1 MKPTKIKI
9 SISQDG
15 LLPQKTLDIATLN
28 FPTFQKGFLKSLGFE
43 RVDANTYV
51 GVLPISFHLLG
62 KDQEI
67 ELELGIAQSEMRKK
81 VMKLFQL
88 PISKIEAEEPTTT
101 KKTASRS
108 TKAKAESK
116 KSQAK
121 DTTVKKGRFSM
132 AKKSTGSGAKKT
144 AKPKAKGK
152 K

>member
-15 LLPQKTLDIATLN
+15 LLPQKTLDIATLK
-28 FPTFQKGFLKSLGFE
+28 FPTFHKGFLKSLEFE

-62 KDQEI
+62 KGQEI
-67 ELELGIAQSEMRKK
+67 ELELRIGQSEMRKK
-81 VMKLFQL
+81 VMKLFQS
-88 PISKIEAEEPTTT
+88 PISRMDAEEPPAV
-101 KKTASRS
+101 KKTVSKS
-108 TKAKAESK
+108 TKAKTEPE
-116 KSQAK
+116 KSPAK
-121 DTTVKKGRFSM
+121 DTAAKKGRFSM
-132 AKKSTGSGAKKT
+132 AKKSAAPGAKKP